1 MSEEDFHTSNT
12 LIWTTEDRM
21 SLHLLRNVTKTE
33 IYSSDMTKKKENS
46 AVKGAVRRFRW
57 RI

>member
-1 MSEEDFHTSNT
+1 
-12 LIWTTEDRM
+12 M